1 MKMKY
6 LYQALS
12 VLLIINCGGGGGSS
26 SDSLPAPVQVIT
38 PQPLFKESPIKL
50 IDAVSYY
57 SQACNQPSFQFL
69 IPTKINDDT
78 YIDFIAHFWCDSST
92 PTEFDDQPVEDVLIA
107 YLSDGFGG
115 YNIDNLDVFGSVSA
129 KLGGASRKYSRGD
142 LNGDGKD
149 DFAFAMNWEDGR
161 AAYDYDS
168 MVANYAQPSILMSH
182 ESGYKIERIG
192 KPDWGHSVQI
202 KGSKV
207 LFGGHS
213 SQAFELIDSTWVDI
227 SEQFTDLSFAS
238 FLVFDD
244 YIINSVRRNGLQGL
258 ELLEKNIVISSLM
271 IEESFKV
278 NFESW
283 NNTGTG
289 NYDEL
294 GVYNIRGENY
304 FHGMTTEMCRQDDLI
319 IATINASKL
328 KSGEIIEGG
337 YYSETETDPVVLFA
351 FYQIENKELIEKQIE
366 IIGEEINHNFNFFD
380 CIDVN
385 NDNMSDIVAQVFS
398 QPWNDQDNNQGV
410 PEVYINSGGSYFNLD
425 TSTWPVYSV
434 NDGSQGYLSDVD
446 LNGTFDL
453 VMFPL
458 KANISGEVEIFLSNK
473 NITN

>member
-1 MKMKY
+1 MKY

-12 VLLIINCGGGGGSS
+12 VFLIINCGGGGGSS

-50 IDAVSYY
+50 IDAASYY
-57 SQACNQPSFQFL
+57 SSACNQPSFQFL

-202 KGSKV
+202 KGTKV

-213 SQAFELIDSTWVDI
+213 SQAFQLIDSTWVDI

-351 FYQIENKELIEKQIE
+351 FYQIENKALVEKQIE
-366 IIGEEINHNFNFFD
+366 IIGEEIDHNFNFFD

-385 NDNMSDIVAQVFS
+385 NDNKSDIVAQVFS

-446 LNGTFDL
+446 SNGTFDL

-458 KANISGEVEIFLSNK
+458 KANISGDIEIFLSNK

>member
-26 SDSLPAPVQVIT
+26 SDSLPVPSQVIA

-92 PTEFDDQPVEDVLIA
+92 PTEFDDLPVEDALVA
-107 YLSDGFGG
+107 YLSDGYGG

-202 KGSKV
+202 KGTKV

-351 FYQIENKELIEKQIE
+351 FYQIENKALVEKQIE

-385 NDNMSDIVAQVFS
+385 NDNKSDIVAQVFS

-410 PEVYINSGGSYFNLD
+410 PEVYINSDGSYFNLD

-446 LNGTFDL
+446 SNGTFDL

>member
-57 SQACNQPSFQFL
+57 SSACNQPSFQFL
-69 IPTKINDDT
+69 IPTKINDDA

-92 PTEFDDQPVEDVLIA
+92 PTEFDDRPVEDALVA

-161 AAYDYDS
+161 ASYDYNS
-168 MVANYAQPSILMSH
+168 MIANYTRPSVLMSS
-182 ESGYKIERIG
+182 ESGYTIQRLG
-192 KPDWGHSVQI
+192 NADWGHSVQI
-202 KGSKV
+202 KDSKV

-213 SQAFELIDSTWVDI
+213 SQAFELINSEWIDI
-227 SEQFTDLSFAS
+227 SDQYTDLSFAS
-238 FLVFDD
+238 FLVYDD
-244 YIINSVRRNGLQGL
+244 FIINSVRRNGLQGL

-337 YYSETETDPVVLFA
+337 LLLR
-351 FYQIENKELIEKQIE
+351 NR
-366 IIGEEINHNFNFFD
+366 N
-380 CIDVN
+380 
-385 NDNMSDIVAQVFS
+385 
-398 QPWNDQDNNQGV
+398 
-410 PEVYINSGGSYFNLD
+410 
-425 TSTWPVYSV
+425 
-434 NDGSQGYLSDVD
+434 
-446 LNGTFDL
+446 
-453 VMFPL
+453 
-458 KANISGEVEIFLSNK
+458 
-473 NITN
+473 

>member
-12 VLLIINCGGGGGSS
+12 VFLIINCGGGGGSS
-26 SDSLPAPVQVIT
+26 SDSLPAPAQVIT
-38 PQPLFKESPIKL
+38 PQPLFKESSIKL

-57 SQACNQPSFQFL
+57 SSACNQPSFQFL

-92 PTEFDDQPVEDVLIA
+92 PTEFDDLPVEDALVA
-107 YLSDGFGG
+107 YLSDGYGG

-202 KGSKV
+202 KGTKV

-328 KSGEIIEGG
+328 KSGEIIEGD

-351 FYQIENKELIEKQIE
+351 FYQIENKALVEKQIE

-385 NDNMSDIVAQVFS
+385 NDNKSDIVAQVFS

-410 PEVYINSGGSYFNLD
+410 PEVYINSDGSYFNLD

-446 LNGTFDL
+446 SNGTFDL

>member
-6 LYQALS
+6 LSQALS

-26 SDSLPAPVQVIT
+26 SDSLPAPAQVIT
-38 PQPLFKESPIKL
+38 PQPLFKESSIKL

-57 SQACNQPSFQFL
+57 SSACNQPSFQFL

-92 PTEFDDQPVEDVLIA
+92 PTEFDDLPVEDALVA
-107 YLSDGFGG
+107 YLSDGYGG

-202 KGSKV
+202 KGTKV

-351 FYQIENKELIEKQIE
+351 FYQIENKALVEKQIE

-385 NDNMSDIVAQVFS
+385 NDNKSDIVAQVFS

-410 PEVYINSGGSYFNLD
+410 PEVYINSDGSYFNLD

-446 LNGTFDL
+446 SNGTFDL

>member
-6 LYQALS
+6 LSQALS

-26 SDSLPAPVQVIT
+26 SDSLPAPAQVIT
-38 PQPLFKESPIKL
+38 PQPLFKESSIKL

-57 SQACNQPSFQFL
+57 SSACNQPSFQFL

-92 PTEFDDQPVEDVLIA
+92 PTEFDDLPVEDALVA
-107 YLSDGFGG
+107 YLSDGYGG

-202 KGSKV
+202 KGTKV

-283 NNTGTG
+283 NNRGTG

-328 KSGEIIEGG
+328 KSGEIIEGD

-351 FYQIENKELIEKQIE
+351 FYQIENKALVEKQIE

-385 NDNMSDIVAQVFS
+385 NDNKSDIVAQVFS

-410 PEVYINSGGSYFNLD
+410 PEVYINSDGSYFNLD

-446 LNGTFDL
+446 SNGTFDL

>member
-1 MKMKY
+1 MKY
-6 LYQALS
+6 LSQALS

-26 SDSLPAPVQVIT
+26 SDSLPAPAQVIT
-38 PQPLFKESPIKL
+38 PQPLFKESSIKL

-57 SQACNQPSFQFL
+57 SSACNQPSFQFL

-92 PTEFDDQPVEDVLIA
+92 PTEFDDLPVEDALVA
-107 YLSDGFGG
+107 YLSDGYGG

-182 ESGYKIERIG
+182 ESGYKIEQIG

-202 KGSKV
+202 KGTKV

-328 KSGEIIEGG
+328 KSGEIIEGD

-351 FYQIENKELIEKQIE
+351 FYQIENKALVEKQIE

-385 NDNMSDIVAQVFS
+385 NDNKSDIVAQVFS

-410 PEVYINSGGSYFNLD
+410 PEVYINSDGSYFNLD

-446 LNGTFDL
+446 SNGTFDL

>member
-6 LYQALS
+6 LSQALS

-26 SDSLPAPVQVIT
+26 SDSLPAPAQVIT
-38 PQPLFKESPIKL
+38 PQPLFKESSIKL

-57 SQACNQPSFQFL
+57 SSACNQPSFQFL

-92 PTEFDDQPVEDVLIA
+92 PTEFDDLPVEDALVA
-107 YLSDGFGG
+107 YLSDGYGG

-351 FYQIENKELIEKQIE
+351 FYQIENKALVEKQIE

-385 NDNMSDIVAQVFS
+385 NDNKSDIVAQVFS

-446 LNGTFDL
+446 SNGTFDL